1 MGELV
6 SFEAEEETTWSGPA
20 GVGADGHADRSVL
33 EELQDLILSTSDMQE
48 FLNELA
54 VLSAR
59 SVSGPGK
66 NVLCGIT
73 LLRRRR
79 AATVAYNS
87 ATAKAMDELQY
98 SYKEGP
104 CLSAAKDQRTVLV
117 TDFRAENRW
126 PDYAEAVAEHGLRS
140 ILSAPF
146 TVGPGAH
153 AAMNL
158 YSYAPDAFDDD
169 AVTFA
174 EAYARQASK
183 GLQLAL
189 RMAQYSEEVDDRG
202 RAMES
207 RTEIDVALGIVMAQN
222 RCSQTEAF
230 EILQRASSTRNVKLR
245 VIAAEIVQRLSGSAP
260 ETHFDA

>member
-6 SFEAEEETTWSGPA
+6 SFEAEEEIGVPNRGA
-20 GVGADGHADRSVL
+20 GQPTASSESSLL

-48 FLNELA
+48 LLGELA

-59 SVSGPGK
+59 SVSSNKGS
-66 NVLCGIT
+66 VLCGIT
-73 LLRRRR
+73 LLRHRR

-87 ATAKAMDELQY
+87 ETAKAMDELQY
-98 SYKEGP
+98 AFREGP
-104 CLSAAKDQRTVLV
+104 CLTAARDQRTIVV
-117 TDFRAENRW
+117 DDFESDGRW
-126 PDYAEAVAEHGLRS
+126 PEYSEAVAAHGLRS

-146 TVGPGAH
+146 TIGHGAQ

-158 YSYAPDAFDDD
+158 YSYRPNSFTDDEI
-169 AVTFA
+169 AFA
-174 EAYARQASK
+174 ESFARQASR

-189 RMAQYSEEVDDRG
+189 RMAHYSEEADNRS

-207 RTEIDVALGIVMAQN
+207 RTDIDVAVGIVMAQN
-222 RCSQTEAF
+222 RCSQAVAF

-245 VIAAEIVQRLSGSAP
+245 IIAAEIVQRVAGTPSA
-260 ETHFDA
+260 THYQV

>member
-6 SFEAEEETTWSGPA
+6 SFEADEEIDAPGQGTEQSVPNA
-20 GVGADGHADRSVL
+20 ERSLL

-59 SVSGPGK
+59 SVSGNNE

-87 ATAKAMDELQY
+87 ETAKVMDELQY
-98 SYKEGP
+98 AYKEGP
-104 CLSAAKDQRTVLV
+104 CLTAAMEQRTVV
-117 TDFRAENRW
+117 VDDFRVDGRW
-126 PDYAEAVAEHGLRS
+126 PEYAESVSRHGLRS

-146 TVGPGAH
+146 TIGQGAQ

-158 YSYAPDAFDDD
+158 YSYRPNSFRDEEI
-169 AVTFA
+169 TFA
-174 EAYARQASK
+174 ESYARQASK

-189 RMAQYSEEVDDRG
+189 RMAHYSEEADNRS

-207 RTEIDVALGIVMAQN
+207 RTEIDVAVGIVMAQN
-222 RCSQTEAF
+222 RCSQATAF

-245 VIAAEIVQRLSGSAP
+245 VIASEIVQRISGTSPA
-260 ETHFDA
+260 THFED

>member
-1 MGELV
+1 MGEFV
-6 SFEAEEETTWSGPA
+6 SFETDEEIDAPSPEAEQPPERA
-20 GVGADGHADRSVL
+20 HRSLL

-59 SVSGPGK
+59 SVSGK
-66 NVLCGIT
+66 EDKVLCGIT

-79 AATVAYNS
+79 ATTVAYNS

-98 SYKEGP
+98 AFKEGP
-104 CLSAAKDQRTVLV
+104 CLSAAKEQRTIVV
-117 TDFRAENRW
+117 DDFRTDGRW
-126 PDYAEAVAEHGLRS
+126 ADYSQAVSEHGLRS

-146 TVGPGAH
+146 TIGPGAQ

-158 YSYAPDAFDDD
+158 YSYRPRSFSDEEI
-169 AVTFA
+169 TFA
-174 EAYARQASK
+174 ESYARQASK

-189 RMAQYSEEVDDRG
+189 RMAHYSEEANNRS

-207 RTEIDVALGIVMAQN
+207 RTDIDVAVGIVMAQN
-222 RCSQTEAF
+222 RCSQKEAF
-230 EILQRASSTRNVKLR
+230 GILQRASSTRNVKLR
-245 VIAAEIVQRLSGSAP
+245 VIASEIVQRVSGSSPA
-260 ETHFDA
+260 THFED

>member
-6 SFEAEEETTWSGPA
+6 SFEPDEEFDAPGRLTAQTA
-20 GVGADGHADRSVL
+20 GTGERSLL
-33 EELQDLILSTSDMQE
+33 EELQDLVLSTTDMQE

-59 SVSGPGK
+59 SVSGHEET
-66 NVLCGIT
+66 VLCGIT

-87 ATAKAMDELQY
+87 ETAKSMDELQY
-98 SYKEGP
+98 AFKEGP
-104 CLSAAKDQRTVLV
+104 CLTAAKEQRTIVV
-117 TDFRAENRW
+117 EDFASESRW
-126 PDYAEAVAEHGLRS
+126 PEYSEAVSGYGLRS

-146 TVGPGAH
+146 TIGAGAH

-158 YSYAPDAFDDD
+158 YSYRPSSFRSEEVA
-169 AVTFA
+169 FA
-174 EAYARQASK
+174 ESYARQASK

-189 RMAQYSEEVDDRG
+189 RMAHYSEEADNRS

-207 RTEIDVALGIVMAQN
+207 RTHIDVAVGIVMAQN
-222 RCSQTEAF
+222 RCSQDEAF
-230 EILQRASSTRNVKLR
+230 AILQRASNARNVKLR
-245 VIAAEIVQRLSGSAP
+245 VIAAEIAQRVSGALP
-260 ETHFDA
+260 ATHFDG

>member
-6 SFEAEEETTWSGPA
+6 SFEPDEDFDAPGWEAGKPAVQEE
-20 GVGADGHADRSVL
+20 RSLL
-33 EELQDLILSTSDMQE
+33 EKLQDLVLSTSDMQE

-59 SVSGPGK
+59 SVSGNGED
-66 NVLCGIT
+66 VLCGIT

-87 ATAKAMDELQY
+87 ETAKSMDELQY
-98 SYKEGP
+98 AFKEGP
-104 CLSAAKDQRTVLV
+104 CLTAASEQRTIVV
-117 TDFRAENRW
+117 DDFATENRW
-126 PDYAEAVAEHGLRS
+126 PEYSEVVSGHGLRS

-146 TVGPGAH
+146 TIGAGAH

-158 YSYAPDAFDDD
+158 YSYRPGSFRNEE
-169 AVTFA
+169 VTFA
-174 EAYARQASK
+174 ESYARQASK

-189 RMAQYSEEVDDRG
+189 RMAHYSEEADNRS

-207 RTEIDVALGIVMAQN
+207 RTDIDVAVGIVMAQN
-222 RCSQTEAF
+222 RCSQAVAF
-230 EILQRASSTRNVKLR
+230 EILQRASNTRNVKLR
-245 VIAAEIVQRLSGSAP
+245 VIAAEIVQRVSGTAP
-260 ETHFDA
+260 ATHFDG

>member
-6 SFEAEEETTWSGPA
+6 SFEADEEMDA
-20 GVGADGHADRSVL
+20 GGLGSDRDVPHAERSLL

-59 SVSGPGK
+59 SVSGNNE

-87 ATAKAMDELQY
+87 ETAKAMDELQY
-98 SYKEGP
+98 AFKEGP
-104 CLSAAKDQRTVLV
+104 CLTAAMEQRTIVV
-117 TDFRAENRW
+117 DDFRVDGRW
-126 PDYAEAVAEHGLRS
+126 PEYSDAVSEHGLRS

-146 TVGPGAH
+146 TVGPGAQ

-158 YSYAPDAFDDD
+158 YSYRPNSFRDEEI
-169 AVTFA
+169 TFA
-174 EAYARQASK
+174 ESYARQASK

-189 RMAQYSEEVDDRG
+189 RMAHYSEEADNRS

-207 RTEIDVALGIVMAQN
+207 RTDIDVAVGIVMAQN
-222 RCSQTEAF
+222 RCSQAKAF

-245 VIAAEIVQRLSGSAP
+245 VIASEIVQRVSGTSPA
-260 ETHFDA
+260 THFEG